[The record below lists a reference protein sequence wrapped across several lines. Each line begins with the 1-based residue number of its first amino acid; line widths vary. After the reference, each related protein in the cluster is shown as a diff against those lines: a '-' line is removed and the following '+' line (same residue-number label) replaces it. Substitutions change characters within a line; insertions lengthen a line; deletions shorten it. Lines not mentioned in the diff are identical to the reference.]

1 MSAVL
6 LISKTV
12 MLIVFAI
19 ALFFGMA
26 MALGVDPSP
35 LAETTGCAAKTPH
48 LCLFT
53 IV

>member
-6 LISKTV
+6 LISKTIL
-12 MLIVFAI
+12 LIGFAFAVF
-19 ALFFGMA
+19 LGLA

-35 LAETTGCAAKTPH
+35 LAESAGCATKTPH